1 MTKYLDEVNF
11 LLECNKKSSFSTHY
25 KYSGSYI
32 SISGNNA
39 YPTRHELPK
48 EVELLQGSKNCY
60 VSIFP
65 SSKKQ
70 DGLLTVFEKSNY
82 DDKQMFWEFV
92 LDEASFGRLES
103 NLINNGKDFLE
114 KLKIYITVDR
124 KDIAKLKK
132 GSSSHHLK
140 IIKASV
146 HFNSVKTD
154 EDD

>member
-11 LLECNKKSSFSTHY
+11 LLECNKKSSFSTLY
-25 KYSGSYI
+25 KHNGSSI
-32 SISGNNA
+32 SINGNSA
-39 YPTRHELPK
+39 YPTRYELPK
-48 EVELLQGSKNCY
+48 EVELLQGSKNCH

-70 DGLLTVFEKSNY
+70 DGLLTVFEKNDY

-114 KLKIYITVDR
+114 KLKIQVTVDR

-132 GSSSHHLK
+132 GNSSHHLK
-140 IIKASV
+140 IIEALV
-146 HFNSVKTD
+146 HFNSVKTK
-154 EDD
+154 DDD

>member
-11 LLECNKKSSFSTHY
+11 ILACNKKSSFLTSY
-25 KYSGSYI
+25 KHSGSAI
-32 SISGNNA
+32 SIIGNDA
-39 YPTRHELPK
+39 YPTRYELPK
-48 EVELLQGSKNCY
+48 EVELLQGCKKCS

-70 DGLLTVFEKSNY
+70 HGLFTVFEKNDY

-114 KLKIYITVDR
+114 KLKIQITVDR
-124 KDIAKLKK
+124 KDMAKLKK

-140 IIKASV
+140 IIEASV

-154 EDD
+154 DDD